1 MIHEEV
7 PVMTRLGAL
16 AVLAALAVAAPAH
29 AQRWGGSPVRESG
42 RGGMVV
48 ESHHAATAATA
59 GNGTISQWG
68 GSPAA
73 HHEHNRDRA
82 LFIYPTDA
90 YIPAAVAA
98 PAAVP
103 VTYVHDTVYTVVQ
116 QAPVQMQVVN
126 SRGETPTPTTMDVYR
141 QQARFKNRP

>member
-1 MIHEEV
+1 
-7 PVMTRLGAL
+7 MTRLRAFVVFAAFAA
-16 AVLAALAVAAPAH
+16 AVPLH
-29 AQRWGGSPVRESG
+29 AQRWGGSPVQESG
-42 RGGMVV
+42 RGGTAG
-48 ESHHAATAATA
+48 ESHHTATTATA
-59 GNGTISQWG
+59 GNGTVSQWG
-68 GSPAA
+68 GSPAE

-82 LFIYPTDA
+82 IVVFPTDA

-126 SRGETPTPTTMDVYR
+126 SRGETPAPTTMDVYR